1 MTEKRATTSHEGR
14 TDPAR
19 TLALL
24 WGEHST
30 SGRTGLGVDAIVAAA
45 IELADAEGLEAVSM
59 RRLADRLGVGAMS
72 LYTHVPGKAV
82 LVDLMQDATL
92 ADLYTDTDE
101 PARAGGGWRGGVEFV
116 VDRNWDL
123 YRRHP
128 WLLHIVGARPVLGPN
143 TSRKYEA
150 ELRPLDGI
158 GLTDVEMDAVLSL
171 VLSHVTGTARLL
183 VSVEQTARDSGL
195 TDAQWWA
202 ATAPILERLLDPAAY
217 PVSDRVGSAA
227 GREHQAASSP
237 QHALRFGLD
246 RILDGVDALVHQRA
260 PLGQPSPE

>member
-1 MTEKRATTSHEGR
+1 MTEKRATASHEVR
-14 TDPAR
+14 SDPAR

-24 WGEHST
+24 WGERGR
-30 SGRTGLGVDAIVAAA
+30 SGRTGLGVDAIVAAGV
-45 IELADAEGLEAVSM
+45 ELADAEGLEAVSM
-59 RRLADRLGVGAMS
+59 RRLAERLGVGAMS
-72 LYTHVPGKAV
+72 LYTHVPGKSV

-92 ADLYTDTDE
+92 ADLYADPDE
-101 PARAGGGWRGGVEFV
+101 PARAAGGWRGGVEFV
-116 VDRNWDL
+116 VYRNWDL

-128 WLLHIVGARPVLGPN
+128 WLLQLAGARPVLGPN

-202 ATAPILERLLDPAAY
+202 ATAPLLERLLDPATY
-217 PVSDRVGSAA
+217 PVSDRVGTAA
-227 GREHQAASSP
+227 GQAHQAASNP
-237 QHALRFGLD
+237 RHALRFGLD
-246 RILDGVDALVHQRA
+246 RILDGVDALVLQRA
-260 PLGQPSPE
+260 PLDQPGPG